1 MGKYGLLI
9 SDWSSDVCSSDL
21 NNPFA
26 EKSTLPYQLPPF
38 DKIHDAD
45 FAPAFD
51 AGMAEQRREIDAIAN
66 SPDRP
71 SFDNTIIAM
80 EKSGAMLGRVSS
92 VFFNLTASNTNDTL
106 DKLEADLAPKLA
118 AHSDS
123 IYLHPRLAAPGDRK
137 SVG

>member
-1 MGKYGLLI
+1 
-9 SDWSSDVCSSDL
+9 
-21 NNPFA
+21 
-26 EKSTLPYQLPPF
+26 
-38 DKIHDAD
+38 
-45 FAPAFD
+45 
-51 AGMAEQRREIDAIAN
+51 MAEQRREIDAIAN

-123 IYLHPRLAAPGDRK
+123 IYLNPRPYARVQALYNTRTLLGLDAQAERLLERYNTHFIRPR
-137 SVG
+137 SEEPRVGKEG

>member
-1 MGKYGLLI
+1 MH
-9 SDWSSDVCSSDL
+9 

-66 SPDRP
+66 SPDQP
-71 SFDNTIIAM
+71 SFDNTIIAL

-106 DKLEADLAPKLA
+106 DQLEEIGRATGREGGCK
-118 AHSDS
+118 
-123 IYLHPRLAAPGDRK
+123 Y
-137 SVG
+137 

>member
-1 MGKYGLLI
+1 MRI

-21 NNPFA
+21 
-26 EKSTLPYQLPPF
+26 
-38 DKIHDAD
+38 
-45 FAPAFD
+45 
-51 AGMAEQRREIDAIAN
+51 
-66 SPDRP
+66 
-71 SFDNTIIAM
+71 AM

-123 IYLHPRLAAPGDRK
+123 IYLNPRLYARVQALYNTRRLLGLEAPAERLRERYHTHVIREHRK
-137 SVG
+137 RVA

>member
-1 MGKYGLLI
+1 
-9 SDWSSDVCSSDL
+9 
-21 NNPFA
+21 
-26 EKSTLPYQLPPF
+26 
-38 DKIHDAD
+38 
-45 FAPAFD
+45 
-51 AGMAEQRREIDAIAN
+51 MAEQRREIDAIAN

-123 IYLHPRLAAPGDRK
+123 IYLNPRLYARVQALYNTRRLLGLDAQDRK
-137 SVG
+137 STRLNSSH